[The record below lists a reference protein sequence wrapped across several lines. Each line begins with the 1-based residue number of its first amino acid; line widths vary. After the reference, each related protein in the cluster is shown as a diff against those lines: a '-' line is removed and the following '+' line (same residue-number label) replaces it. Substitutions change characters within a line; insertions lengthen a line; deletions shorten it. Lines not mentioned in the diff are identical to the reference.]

1 MHSGE
6 TDRTQLSPERRRDDR
21 AHLETE
27 VVDVLVIGGGVTG
40 AGAALDAA
48 SRGLT
53 VGLLEARDWAAG
65 TSSRSSKLIHGG
77 LRYLEQF
84 AFPLVHEAL
93 SERARLVR
101 TIAPHL
107 VRPLPFLL
115 PLTKPVWQRAYFGAG
130 IALYDVLGA
139 AFTPGRAIPR
149 HRHLSRKATLEA
161 FPGLRPDVVRG
172 AIRYWDAQVDDARHT
187 LAVVRTA
194 AGYGARVLSSARVIG
209 LLRDGSGAAGGD
221 DGAPDAPV
229 VGARV
234 ADLTDGTTF
243 EVRARSVI
251 AATGVWSD
259 DVAEMLGIAAPSLR
273 VRASK
278 GVHLVLPR
286 SAIDGADLAA
296 AGGTQAGLILRT
308 PTSVLFVIPWGS
320 ERWIVG
326 TTDTPWTLDRDHPAA
341 SSADI
346 DYLLDQ
352 LNRVL
357 TRPVAVDDCLGVY
370 AGLRPLLAG
379 ESDETSRLSRE
390 HAVVTPVPGL
400 VLVAGGKYTT
410 YRVMAEDAVDAAVL
424 GLPGVPPSRT
434 KLLPLVGAHR
444 WEEYRDR
451 AAELAEGAGLPEAA
465 VQRLLRRHGDR
476 IGDVL
481 DLVRSDATLA
491 RPLTGAPG
499 YLAAEVVHAVQA
511 EGALHLDDVLTRRT
525 RVSIETQHRGVESAP
540 EVADLMAGVL
550 GWDADRCR
558 REVEHYEARVAA
570 ERESQRMPD
579 DHTADAARLGA
590 PDVRAAAVSPAVSL
604 GGGSEHA
611 GKRPWRR

>member
-1 MHSGE
+1 MHPGE
-6 TDRTQLSPERRRDDR
+6 NDRTLLSPERRRADR
-21 AHLETE
+21 ARLADE

-48 SRGLT
+48 SRGLS

-93 SERARLVR
+93 AERSRLVQ

-107 VRPLPFLL
+107 VTPLPILL
-115 PLTKPVWQRAYFGAG
+115 PLTKPVYQRAYFGAG
-130 IALYDVLGA
+130 VALYDVLGA
-139 AFTPGRAIPR
+139 AFTPGREIPR
-149 HRHLSRKATLEA
+149 HRHLSRKKTLAA
-161 FPGLRPDVVRG
+161 FPGLRGDVVRG

-194 AGYGARVLSSARVIG
+194 AGYGARVLSSARVTG
-209 LLRDGSGAAGGD
+209 LLRDGTG
-221 DGAPDAPV
+221 PDSPV
-229 VGARV
+229 VGVRV
-234 ADLTDGTTF
+234 ADLTDGSSFT
-243 EVRARSVI
+243 VRARSVV

-259 DVAEMLGIAAPSLR
+259 DIGSMLGDAAPSLK

-286 SAIDGADLAA
+286 SAIEGAHLPE

-308 PTSVLFVIPWGS
+308 PTSVLFVIPWAD
-320 ERWIVG
+320 RWIVG
-326 TTDTPWTLDRDHPAA
+326 TTDTPWRLDRDHPAA

-346 DYLLDQ
+346 DYILDQ
-352 LNRVL
+352 VNRVL
-357 TRPVAVDDCLGVY
+357 VRPVRPDDILGVY

-410 YRVMAEDAVDAAVL
+410 YRVMAADAVDAAVA
-424 GLPGVPPSRT
+424 GLPAAAASRT
-434 KLLPLVGAHR
+434 ARLPLVGAQR
-444 WEEYRDR
+444 WADVRHR
-451 AAELAEGAGLPEAA
+451 AAELAAGSGVPETTVA
-465 VQRLLRRHGDR
+465 RLLRRHGDR
-476 IGDVL
+476 VGDVL
-481 DLVRSDATLA
+481 DLARRDPSLA
-491 RPLTGAPG
+491 RPLEGAPG
-499 YLAAEVVHAVQA
+499 YLSAEVVHAVLA

-525 RVSIETQHRGVESAP
+525 RVSIETSHRGVESAP
-540 EVADLMAGVL
+540 EVARLMASAL
-550 GWDADRCR
+550 GWDEDRTA
-558 REVEHYEARVAA
+558 REVAHYEARVAA

-590 PDVRAAAVSPAVSL
+590 PDVRAHV
-604 GGGSEHA
+604 
-611 GKRPWRR
+611 

>member
-1 MHSGE
+1 MHWGE
-6 TDRTQLSPERRRDDR
+6 TDRTRLSPERRRADR
-21 AHLETE
+21 SALADE

-48 SRGLT
+48 SRGLS
-53 VGLLEARDWAAG
+53 VALLEARDWAAG

-107 VRPLPFLL
+107 VTPLPFLL
-115 PLTKPVWQRAYFGAG
+115 PLTAPVWQRAYFGAG
-130 IALYDVLGA
+130 VALYDVLGA
-139 AFTPGRAIPR
+139 AFTPGREIPR
-149 HRHLSRKATLEA
+149 HRHLSRTKTLEA
-161 FPGLRPDVVRG
+161 FPGLRGDVVRG
-172 AIRYWDAQVDDARHT
+172 SIRYWDAQVDDARHT

-194 AGYGARVLSSARVIG
+194 AGYGARVLSSARVTG
-209 LLRDGSGAAGGD
+209 LLRDGEG
-221 DGAPDAPV
+221 PDATV

-234 ADLTDGTTF
+234 ADLCDGSSFT
-243 EVRARSVI
+243 VRARSVV

-259 DVAEMLGIAAPSLR
+259 DVGAMLGDAAPSLK

-278 GVHLVLPR
+278 GVHLVVPR
-286 SAIDGADLAA
+286 SAIDGGSVEGAD
-296 AGGTQAGLILRT
+296 GPQAGLILRT
-308 PTSVLFVIPWGS
+308 PTSVLFVIPWG
-320 ERWIVG
+320 EHWIIG
-326 TTDTPWTLDRDHPAA
+326 TTDTPWRLDRDHPAA

-346 DYLLDQ
+346 AYLLDQ
-352 LNRVL
+352 VNRVL
-357 TRPVAVDDCLGVY
+357 ARPIGPEDILGVY

-410 YRVMAEDAVDAAVL
+410 YRVMAEDAVDAAVA

-434 KLLPLVGAHR
+434 ARLPLVGAHR
-444 WEEYRDR
+444 WEDVRDR
-451 AAELAEGAGLPEAA
+451 AAELAAGSGVPEEMVA
-465 VQRLLRRHGDR
+465 RLLRRHGDR

-481 DLVRSDATLA
+481 DLARSDPALA

-499 YLAAEVVHAVQA
+499 YLAAEVVHAVLA

-525 RVSIETQHRGVESAP
+525 RVSIETAHRGVESAP
-540 EVADLMAGVL
+540 EVARLMAAAL
-550 GWDADRCR
+550 GWDEERTA
-558 REVEHYEARVAA
+558 REVEHYRARVAA

-590 PDVRAAAVSPAVSL
+590 PDVRAGV
-604 GGGSEHA
+604 
-611 GKRPWRR
+611 

>member
-1 MHSGE
+1 MS
-6 TDRTQLSPERRRDDR
+6 RTLLSPARRRADR
-21 AHLETE
+21 AALENE

-48 SRGLT
+48 SRGLS
-53 VGLLEARDWAAG
+53 VALLEARDFAAG

-93 SERARLVR
+93 SERSRLVQ

-107 VRPLPFLL
+107 VSPLPFLL
-115 PLTKPVWQRAYFGAG
+115 PLTAPVWQRAYYGAG

-139 AFTPGRAIPR
+139 AYTSGRESGGREIPR

-161 FPGLRPDVVRG
+161 FPGLRGDVVRG
-172 AIRYWDAQVDDARHT
+172 SIQYWDAQVDDARHT

-194 AGYGARVLSSARVIG
+194 AGYGARVLSSARVTG
-209 LLRDGSGAAGGD
+209 LIRDGIGGAGG
-221 DGAPDAPV
+221 GAVAESSPV
-229 VGARV
+229 VGVRAS
-234 ADLTDGTTF
+234 DLTDGTSFT
-243 EVRARSVI
+243 VRARSVI

-259 DVAEMLGIAAPSLR
+259 DIGAMLGDSAPSLK

-278 GVHLVLPR
+278 GVHLVVPR
-286 SAIDGADLAA
+286 SAIDASELAS
-296 AGGTQAGLILRT
+296 AGGQQAGLILRT
-308 PTSVLFVIPWGS
+308 PTSVLFVIPWG

-326 TTDTPWTLDRDHPAA
+326 TTDTPWRLDRDHPAA
-341 SSADI
+341 CSSDI
-346 DYLLDQ
+346 DYILDQ
-352 LNRVL
+352 VNRVL
-357 TRPVAVDDCLGVY
+357 VRPVTPDQILGVY

-410 YRVMAEDAVDAAVL
+410 YRVMAEDAVDAAVA

-434 KLLPLVGAHR
+434 AHLPLVGAHQWDVVR
-444 WEEYRDR
+444 DAAPQLAAGWNMSEETID
-451 AAELAEGAGLPEAA
+451 
-465 VQRLLRRHGDR
+465 RLLHRHGDR

-481 DLVRSDATLA
+481 ELARKYPALA
-491 RPLTGAPG
+491 RPLTGAPH
-499 YLAAEVVHAVQA
+499 YLAAEVVHAVNA

-525 RVSIETQHRGVESAP
+525 RVSIETAHRGVDSAP
-540 EVADLMAGVL
+540 EVAALMADAL
-550 GWDADRCR
+550 GWDEERTA
-558 REVEHYEARVAA
+558 REVEHYSARVAA

-579 DHTADAARLGA
+579 DRTADAARLGA
-590 PDVRAAAVSPAVSL
+590 PDVRAAV
-604 GGGSEHA
+604 
-611 GKRPWRR
+611 

>member
-1 MHSGE
+1 MYSGK
-6 TDRTQLSPERRRDDR
+6 TDRTLLSPERRRADR
-21 AHLETE
+21 ARLADE

-48 SRGLT
+48 SRGLS
-53 VGLLEARDWAAG
+53 VALLEARDFAAG

-77 LRYLEQF
+77 LRYLEQL

-93 SERARLVR
+93 SERARLVG

-107 VRPLPFLL
+107 VTPLPFLL
-115 PLTKPVWQRAYFGAG
+115 PLTAPVWQRAYYGAG
-130 IALYDVLGA
+130 VALYDVLGA
-139 AFTPGRAIPR
+139 ALTSEREIPR
-149 HRHLSRKATLEA
+149 HRHLSRKATLAA
-161 FPGLRPDVVRG
+161 FPGLRRDVVRG

-194 AGYGARVLSSARVIG
+194 AGYGARVLSSARVTG
-209 LLRDGSGAAGGD
+209 LLREGNG
-221 DGAPDAPV
+221 PDSPV

-234 ADLTDGTTF
+234 ADLTDGSSF
-243 EVRARSVI
+243 SVRARSVI

-259 DVAEMLGIAAPSLR
+259 DIGAMLGTSAPSLK

-286 SAIDGADLAA
+286 TAIDSADLAA
-296 AGGTQAGLILRT
+296 AGATQAGLILRT
-308 PTSVLFVIPWGS
+308 TTSVLFVIPWG
-320 ERWIVG
+320 EHWIIG
-326 TTDTPWTLDRDHPAA
+326 TTDTPWRLDRDHPAA

-346 DYLLDQ
+346 SYLLEQ
-352 LNRVL
+352 VNRVL
-357 TRPVAVDDCLGVY
+357 VRPVGNDDILGVY

-410 YRVMAEDAVDAAVL
+410 YRVMAEDAVDAAVA
-424 GLPGVPPSRT
+424 GLPGVPASRT
-434 KLLPLVGAHR
+434 AHLPLVGAHQ
-444 WEEYRDR
+444 WDGVQD
-451 AAELAEGAGLPEAA
+451 AAPQLAEGWGLPEDVVA
-465 VQRLLRRHGDR
+465 RLLRRHGDR

-481 DLVRSDATLA
+481 ELARSRPELA
-491 RPLTGAPG
+491 RPVTGAPG
-499 YLAAEVVHAVQA
+499 YLAAEVVHAVTA

-525 RVSIETQHRGVESAP
+525 RVSIETAHRGVDSAP
-540 EVADLMAGVL
+540 EVAVLMAAAL
-550 GWDADRCR
+550 GWDEERTA
-558 REVEHYEARVAA
+558 REVEHYTARVAA

-579 DHTADAARLGA
+579 DRTADAARLGA
-590 PDVRAAAVSPAVSL
+590 PDVRAAV
-604 GGGSEHA
+604 
-611 GKRPWRR
+611 

>member
-1 MHSGE
+1 MHPGDAS
-6 TDRTQLSPERRRDDR
+6 RTLLSPERRRADR
-21 AHLETE
+21 ARLAEE

-48 SRGLT
+48 SRGLS

-93 SERARLVR
+93 AERARLVQ

-107 VRPLPFLL
+107 VTPLPFLL
-115 PLTKPVWQRAYFGAG
+115 PLTAPVWQRAYFGAG
-130 IALYDVLGA
+130 VALYDVLGA
-139 AFTPGRAIPR
+139 AFTPGREIPR
-149 HRHLSRKATLEA
+149 HRHLSRRKTLAA
-161 FPGLRPDVVRG
+161 FPALRGDVVRG

-194 AGYGARVLSSARVIG
+194 AGYGARVLSSARVTE
-209 LLRDGSGAAGGD
+209 LLREGTGS
-221 DGAPDAPV
+221 DAPV
-229 VGARV
+229 VGVRV
-234 ADLTDGTTF
+234 ADLTDGSSFT
-243 EVRARSVI
+243 VRARSVV

-259 DVAEMLGIAAPSLR
+259 DIGAMLGDSAPSLK

-286 SAIDGADLAA
+286 SAIDGARLTE

-308 PTSVLFVIPWGS
+308 PTSVLFVIPWG

-326 TTDTPWTLDRDHPAA
+326 TTDTPWKLDRDHPAA

-346 DYLLDQ
+346 EYILGQ
-352 LNRVL
+352 VNRVL
-357 TRPVAVDDCLGVY
+357 VRPVTADDILGVY

-410 YRVMAEDAVDAAVL
+410 YRVMAEDAVDAAVAA
-424 GLPGVPPSRT
+424 LPGVPPSRT
-434 KLLPLVGAHR
+434 EHLPLVGAHR
-444 WEEYRDR
+444 WDDVRDR
-451 AAELAEGAGLPEAA
+451 AAELAAGSGVPEETVA
-465 VQRLLRRHGDR
+465 RLLRRHGDR

-481 DLVRSDATLA
+481 DLARSDPALA
-491 RPLTGAPG
+491 RPLAGAPG
-499 YLAAEVVHAVQA
+499 YLAAEVVHAVTA

-525 RVSIETQHRGVESAP
+525 RVSIETAHRGVESAP
-540 EVADLMAGVL
+540 EVARLMAGAL
-550 GWDADRCR
+550 GWDEERTA
-558 REVEHYEARVAA
+558 REVEHYTARVAA

-579 DHTADAARLGA
+579 DRTADAARLGA
-590 PDVRAAAVSPAVSL
+590 PDVRAAV
-604 GGGSEHA
+604 
-611 GKRPWRR
+611 

>member
-1 MHSGE
+1 MGDES
-6 TDRTQLSPERRRDDR
+6 RTQLSPERRRADR
-21 AHLETE
+21 ARLPDE

-48 SRGLT
+48 SRGLS
-53 VGLLEARDWAAG
+53 VALLEARDWAAG

-93 SERARLVR
+93 SERSRLVR

-107 VRPLPFLL
+107 VTPLPFLL
-115 PLTKPVWQRAYFGAG
+115 PLTRPVWQRAYFGAG
-130 IALYDVLGA
+130 VALYDVLGA
-139 AFTPGRAIPR
+139 ALTSGRSIPA
-149 HRHLSRKATLEA
+149 HRHLSRKATLAA
-161 FPGLRPDVVRG
+161 FPGLRGDVVRG

-194 AGYGARVLSSARVIG
+194 AGYGSRVLSSARVTG
-209 LLRDGSGAAGGD
+209 LLRDGDRD
-221 DGAPDAPV
+221 DSPV
-229 VGARV
+229 VGVEV
-234 ADLTDGTTF
+234 ADLTDGSSFT
-243 EVRARSVI
+243 VRARSVV

-259 DVAEMLGIAAPSLR
+259 DIGTMLGSSAPSLR

-286 SAIDGADLAA
+286 SAIDGARLAE
-296 AGGTQAGLILRT
+296 AGAPQAGLILRT
-308 PTSVLFVIPWGS
+308 PTSVLFVIPWG

-326 TTDTPWTLDRDHPAA
+326 TTDTPWRLDRDHPAA

-346 DYLLDQ
+346 DYILDQ
-352 LNRVL
+352 VNRVL
-357 TRPVAVDDCLGVY
+357 VRPVTADQILGVY

-390 HAVVTPVPGL
+390 HAVVMPVPGL

-410 YRVMAEDAVDAAVL
+410 YRVMAEDAVDAAVE
-424 GLPGVPPSRT
+424 GLPGVPQSRT
-434 KLLPLVGAHR
+434 ALLPLVGAHR
-444 WEEYRDR
+444 WEDVRDR
-451 AAELAEGAGLPEAA
+451 GAELAAAGSGVPEETVA
-465 VQRLLRRHGDR
+465 RLLRRHGDR
-476 IGDVL
+476 VADVL
-481 DLVRSDATLA
+481 DLARADPALA

-499 YLAAEVVHAVQA
+499 YLAAEVVHAVRV

-525 RVSIETQHRGVESAP
+525 RVSIETGHRGVESAP
-540 EVADLMAGVL
+540 EVAALMGGVL
-550 GWDADRCR
+550 GWDAERTA
-558 REVEHYEARVAA
+558 REVEHYTARVAA

-579 DHTADAARLGA
+579 DNTADAARLGA
-590 PDVRAAAVSPAVSL
+590 PDVRAAV
-604 GGGSEHA
+604 
-611 GKRPWRR
+611 

>member
-6 TDRTQLSPERRRDDR
+6 TDRTLLSPERRRADR
-21 AHLETE
+21 ARLAEE

-48 SRGLT
+48 SRGLS

-93 SERARLVR
+93 AERARLVQ

-107 VRPLPFLL
+107 VTPLPFLL
-115 PLTKPVWQRAYFGAG
+115 PLTAPVWQRAYFGAG
-130 IALYDVLGA
+130 VALYDVLGA
-139 AFTPGRAIPR
+139 AFTPGREIPR
-149 HRHLSRKATLEA
+149 HRHLSRRKTLEA
-161 FPGLRPDVVRG
+161 FPGLRGDVVRG
-172 AIRYWDAQVDDARHT
+172 SIRYWDAQVDDARHT

-194 AGYGARVLSSARVIG
+194 AGYGARVLSSARVVG
-209 LLRDGSGAAGGD
+209 LLREGDG
-221 DGAPDAPV
+221 PDAAV

-234 ADLTDGTTF
+234 ADLTDGSSFT
-243 EVRARSVI
+243 VRARSVV

-259 DVAEMLGIAAPSLR
+259 DVGAMLGNSAPSLK

-278 GVHLVLPR
+278 GVHLVVPG
-286 SAIDGADLAA
+286 SAIDGPE
-296 AGGTQAGLILRT
+296 GGSSSGLILRT
-308 PTSVLFVIPWGS
+308 PTSVLFVIPWG
-320 ERWIVG
+320 ERWIIG
-326 TTDTPWTLDRDHPAA
+326 TTDTPWRLDRDHPAA

-346 DYLLDQ
+346 AYLLGQ
-352 LNRVL
+352 VNRVL
-357 TRPVAVDDCLGVY
+357 TRPIHPEDILGVY

-410 YRVMAEDAVDAAVL
+410 YRVMAEDAVDAAVA
-424 GLPGVPPSRT
+424 GLPGVPSSRT
-434 KLLPLVGAHR
+434 VRLPLVGAHR
-444 WEEYRDR
+444 WEEVRDR
-451 AAELAEGAGLPEAA
+451 AAELAAGSGVPEETVA
-465 VQRLLRRHGDR
+465 RLLRRHGDR
-476 IGDVL
+476 VGDVL
-481 DLVRSDATLA
+481 DLARSDPALA

-499 YLAAEVVHAVQA
+499 YLAAEVVHAVTA

-525 RVSIETQHRGVESAP
+525 RVSIETAHRGVESAP
-540 EVADLMAGVL
+540 EVAQFMAAAL
-550 GWDADRCR
+550 GWSEERTL
-558 REVEHYEARVAA
+558 REVEHYTARVDA

-579 DHTADAARLGA
+579 DRTADAARLGA
-590 PDVRAAAVSPAVSL
+590 PDVRAAV
-604 GGGSEHA
+604 
-611 GKRPWRR
+611 